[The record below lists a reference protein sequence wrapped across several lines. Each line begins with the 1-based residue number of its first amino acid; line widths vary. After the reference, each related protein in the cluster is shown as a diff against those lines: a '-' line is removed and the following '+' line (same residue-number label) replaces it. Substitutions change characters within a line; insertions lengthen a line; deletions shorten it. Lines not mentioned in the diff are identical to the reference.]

1 MANPKYIKNPK
12 PEDPT
17 EKIVYSFRIERQKL
31 QKLQQGAEIENKS
44 TAELL
49 NNVIDDLTENK
60 ILTNDYLTDH
70 PQGTYFKIPT
80 SHYLKETMTTDPE
93 NIKPLYELIKHSYED
108 YGETETEVYKIDY
121 PPNNCDIW
129 QHKNFSFSSL
139 EDTRKHQGVELL
151 IIPEVENIED
161 ALYFIYSIYDTHARK
176 LELYILNQLDALN
189 FINKTRNLDLIGRVN
204 NLLYDFERVESW
216 EDLEALA
223 KEYNTGN
230 ITSLTDPKPSKAAE
244 DLEIVLQ
251 KEGDPDEKMILTTAE
266 LERLVNDTLRENK
279 RLVELVERQ
288 AKQIDVL
295 ENEAEKEIKELNDKI
310 KTIEDIL
317 NKYDF

>member
-49 NNVIDDLTENK
+49 NNVIDDLTENTV
-60 ILTNDYLTDH
+60 LTNDYLTDH

-80 SHYLKETMTTDPE
+80 SHYLKETMATDPE

-129 QHKNFSFSSL
+129 QRKNFSFSSL
-139 EDTRKHQGVELL
+139 EDTRKHQGIELL

-230 ITSLTDPKPSKAAE
+230 ITRLTDTKPSKPAE
-244 DLEIVLQ
+244 DLEIVLI
-251 KEGDPDEKMILTTAE
+251 KEGDPDEKMVLTTAE
-266 LERLVNDTLRENK
+266 LERLLNDTLRENK

-288 AKQIDVL
+288 DKQIDVL
-295 ENEAEKEIKELNDKI
+295 ENEAEKRMKELNDKV
-310 KTIEDIL
+310 KTIEEFLKD
-317 NKYDF
+317 NGF

>member
-49 NNVIDDLTENK
+49 NNVIDDLTENTV
-60 ILTNDYLTDH
+60 LTNDYLTDH

-129 QHKNFSFSSL
+129 QRKNFSFSSL
-139 EDTRKHQGVELL
+139 EDTRKHQGIELL

-230 ITSLTDPKPSKAAE
+230 VTRLTDTKPSKPAE

-266 LERLVNDTLRENK
+266 LERLLNDTLRENK

-310 KTIEDIL
+310 KTIEDIIS
-317 NKYDF
+317 KYDF

>member
-49 NNVIDDLTENK
+49 NNVIDDLTENTV
-60 ILTNDYLTDH
+60 LTNDYLTDH

-129 QHKNFSFSSL
+129 QRKNFSFSSL
-139 EDTRKHQGVELL
+139 EDTRKHQGIELL

-230 ITSLTDPKPSKAAE
+230 ITRLTDPKPSKPAE

-266 LERLVNDTLRENK
+266 LERLLNDTLRENK

-295 ENEAEKEIKELNDKI
+295 ENEAEKGIKELNDKI
-310 KTIEDIL
+310 KTIEDIIS
-317 NKYDF
+317 KYDF

>member
-49 NNVIDDLTENK
+49 NNVIDDLTENTV
-60 ILTNDYLTDH
+60 LTNDYLTDH

-129 QHKNFSFSSL
+129 QRKNFSFSSL
-139 EDTRKHQGVELL
+139 EDTRKHQGIELL

-230 ITSLTDPKPSKAAE
+230 VTRLTDTKPSKVAE

-266 LERLVNDTLRENK
+266 LERLLNDTLRENK

-310 KTIEDIL
+310 KTIEDIIS
-317 NKYDF
+317 KYDF

>member
-49 NNVIDDLTENK
+49 NNVIDDLTENTV
-60 ILTNDYLTDH
+60 LTNDYLKDH

-80 SHYLKETMTTDPE
+80 SHYLKEDMATDPE
-93 NIKPLYELIKHSYED
+93 NIKPFYELIKHSYED

-139 EDTRKHQGVELL
+139 EDTRKHQGIELL
-151 IIPEVENIED
+151 IIPEVEDIED

-230 ITSLTDPKPSKAAE
+230 VTRLTDTKPSKPAE
-244 DLEIVLQ
+244 DLEIVLN
-251 KEGDPDEKMILTTAE
+251 KEGDPDEKMVLTIAE
-266 LERLVNDTLRENK
+266 VERLLNDTLRENK

-288 AKQIDVL
+288 DKQIDVL
-295 ENEAEKEIKELNDKI
+295 ENEAEKRMKELNDKV
-310 KTIEDIL
+310 KTIEEFLKD
-317 NKYDF
+317 NGF

>member
-49 NNVIDDLTENK
+49 NNVIDDLTENTV
-60 ILTNDYLTDH
+60 LTNDYLTDH

-80 SHYLKETMTTDPE
+80 SHYLKEDMATDPE

-129 QHKNFSFSSL
+129 QRKNFSFSSL
-139 EDTRKHQGVELL
+139 EDTRKHQGIELL

-230 ITSLTDPKPSKAAE
+230 ITRLTDPKPSKPAE

-310 KTIEDIL
+310 KTIEDIIS
-317 NKYDF
+317 KYDF

>member
-49 NNVIDDLTENK
+49 NNVIDDLTENTV
-60 ILTNDYLTDH
+60 LTNDYLTDH

-129 QHKNFSFSSL
+129 QRKNFSFSSL
-139 EDTRKHQGVELL
+139 EDTRKHQGIELL

-204 NLLYDFERVESW
+204 NLLYE
-216 EDLEALA
+216 L
-223 KEYNTGN
+223 
-230 ITSLTDPKPSKAAE
+230 IISK
-244 DLEIVLQ
+244 LSSHLS
-251 KEGDPDEKMILTTAE
+251 ILM
-266 LERLVNDTLRENK
+266 K
-279 RLVELVERQ
+279 
-288 AKQIDVL
+288 
-295 ENEAEKEIKELNDKI
+295 
-310 KTIEDIL
+310 
-317 NKYDF
+317 

>member
-49 NNVIDDLTENK
+49 NNVIDDLTENT

-80 SHYLKETMTTDPE
+80 SHYLKEDMATDPE

-139 EDTRKHQGVELL
+139 EDTRKHQGIELL

-230 ITSLTDPKPSKAAE
+230 VTRLTDTKPSKPAE
-244 DLEIVLQ
+244 DLEIVLI
-251 KEGDPDEKMILTTAE
+251 KEGDPDEKMVLTTAE
-266 LERLVNDTLRENK
+266 LERLVNDTLWENK

-288 AKQIDVL
+288 DKQINEL
-295 ENEAEKEIKELNDKI
+295 ENEAEKRIKELNDKI
-310 KTIEDIL
+310 KTIEEFLKD
-317 NKYDF
+317 NGF

>member
-49 NNVIDDLTENK
+49 NNVIDDLTENTV
-60 ILTNDYLTDH
+60 LTNDYLTDH

-80 SHYLKETMTTDPE
+80 SHYLKEDMATDPE

-139 EDTRKHQGVELL
+139 EDTRKHQGIELL

-230 ITSLTDPKPSKAAE
+230 VTRLTDTKPSKPAE
-244 DLEIVLQ
+244 DLEIVLN
-251 KEGDPDEKMILTTAE
+251 KEGDPDEKMVLTIAE
-266 LERLVNDTLRENK
+266 LERLLNDTLRENK

-288 AKQIDVL
+288 DKQIDVL
-295 ENEAEKEIKELNDKI
+295 ENEAEKRIKELNDKI
-310 KTIEDIL
+310 KTIEEFLKD
-317 NKYDF
+317 NGF

>member
-230 ITSLTDPKPSKAAE
+230 ITSLTDPKPSKPAE

-251 KEGDPDEKMILTTAE
+251 KEGDPDEKMVLTTAE

-310 KTIEDIL
+310 KTIEDIIS
-317 NKYDF
+317 KYDF

>member
-49 NNVIDDLTENK
+49 NNVIDDLTENTV
-60 ILTNDYLTDH
+60 LTNDYLTDH

-129 QHKNFSFSSL
+129 QRKNFSFSSL
-139 EDTRKHQGVELL
+139 EDTRKHQGIELL

-230 ITSLTDPKPSKAAE
+230 ITRLTDPKPSKPAE
-244 DLEIVLQ
+244 DLEIVLN

-266 LERLVNDTLRENK
+266 LERLLNDTLRENK

-310 KTIEDIL
+310 KTIEDIIS
-317 NKYDF
+317 KYDF

>member
-49 NNVIDDLTENK
+49 NNVIDDLTENTV
-60 ILTNDYLTDH
+60 LTNDYLTDH

-80 SHYLKETMTTDPE
+80 SHYLKEDRATDPE

-129 QHKNFSFSSL
+129 QRKNFSFSSL
-139 EDTRKHQGVELL
+139 EDTRKHQGIELL

-204 NLLYDFERVESW
+204 NLLYD
-216 EDLEALA
+216 
-223 KEYNTGN
+223 
-230 ITSLTDPKPSKAAE
+230 
-244 DLEIVLQ
+244 VL
-251 KEGDPDEKMILTTAE
+251 
-266 LERLVNDTLRENK
+266 R
-279 RLVELVERQ
+279 
-288 AKQIDVL
+288 
-295 ENEAEKEIKELNDKI
+295 
-310 KTIEDIL
+310 
-317 NKYDF
+317 

>member
-49 NNVIDDLTENK
+49 NNVIDDLTENTV
-60 ILTNDYLTDH
+60 LTNDYLTDH

-129 QHKNFSFSSL
+129 QRKNFSFSSL
-139 EDTRKHQGVELL
+139 EDTRKHQGIELL

-230 ITSLTDPKPSKAAE
+230 ITRLTDPKPSKPAE

-310 KTIEDIL
+310 KTIEDIIS
-317 NKYDF
+317 KYDF

>member
-49 NNVIDDLTENK
+49 NNVIDDLTENTV
-60 ILTNDYLTDH
+60 LTNDYLTDH

-129 QHKNFSFSSL
+129 QRKNFSFSSL
-139 EDTRKHQGVELL
+139 EDTRKHQGIELL

-230 ITSLTDPKPSKAAE
+230 ITRLTDPKPSKPAE

-266 LERLVNDTLRENK
+266 LERLLNDTLRENK

-295 ENEAEKEIKELNDKI
+295 ENEAEKEIKELHDKI
-310 KTIEDIL
+310 KTIEDIIS
-317 NKYDF
+317 KYDF

>member
-49 NNVIDDLTENK
+49 NNVIDDLTENTV
-60 ILTNDYLTDH
+60 LTNDYLTDH

-129 QHKNFSFSSL
+129 QRKNFSFSSL
-139 EDTRKHQGVELL
+139 EDTRKHQGIELL

-176 LELYILNQLDALN
+176 LELYILNQLDA
-189 FINKTRNLDLIGRVN
+189 N

-230 ITSLTDPKPSKAAE
+230 ITRLTDPKPSKPAE

-266 LERLVNDTLRENK
+266 LERLLNDTLRENK

-310 KTIEDIL
+310 KTIEDIIS
-317 NKYDF
+317 KYDF

>member
-49 NNVIDDLTENK
+49 NNVIDDLTENTV
-60 ILTNDYLTDH
+60 LTNDYLTDH

-129 QHKNFSFSSL
+129 QRKNFSFSSL
-139 EDTRKHQGVELL
+139 EDTRKHQGIELL

-230 ITSLTDPKPSKAAE
+230 ITRLTDPKPSKPAE

-266 LERLVNDTLRENK
+266 LERLLNDTLRENK

-310 KTIEDIL
+310 KTIEDIIS
-317 NKYDF
+317 KYDF

>member
-49 NNVIDDLTENK
+49 NNVIDDLTENTV
-60 ILTNDYLTDH
+60 LTNDYLTDH

-80 SHYLKETMTTDPE
+80 SHYLKEDMATDPE

-139 EDTRKHQGVELL
+139 EDTRKHQGIELL

-230 ITSLTDPKPSKAAE
+230 VTRLTDTKPSKPAE
-244 DLEIVLQ
+244 DLEIVLI

-266 LERLVNDTLRENK
+266 LERLLNDTLRENK

-288 AKQIDVL
+288 DKQIDVL
-295 ENEAEKEIKELNDKI
+295 ENEAEKRMKELNDKV
-310 KTIEDIL
+310 KTIEEFLKD
-317 NKYDF
+317 NGF

>member
-93 NIKPLYELIKHSYED
+93 NIKPLCELIKHSYED

-230 ITSLTDPKPSKAAE
+230 ITSLTDPKPSKPAE

-251 KEGDPDEKMILTTAE
+251 KEGDPDEKMVLTTAE

-310 KTIEDIL
+310 KTIEDIIS
-317 NKYDF
+317 KYDF

>member
-49 NNVIDDLTENK
+49 NNVIDDLTENTV
-60 ILTNDYLTDH
+60 LTNDYLTDH

-129 QHKNFSFSSL
+129 QRKNFSFSSL

-151 IIPEVENIED
+151 IIPEVEDIED

-230 ITSLTDPKPSKAAE
+230 ITRLTDPKPSKPAE

-266 LERLVNDTLRENK
+266 LERLLNDTLRENK

-310 KTIEDIL
+310 KTIEDIIS
-317 NKYDF
+317 KYDF

>member
-49 NNVIDDLTENK
+49 NNVIDDLTENTV
-60 ILTNDYLTDH
+60 LTNDYLTDH

-80 SHYLKETMTTDPE
+80 SHYLKEDMATDPE

-129 QHKNFSFSSL
+129 QRKNFSFSSL
-139 EDTRKHQGVELL
+139 EDTRKHQGIELL

-230 ITSLTDPKPSKAAE
+230 ITRLTDPKPSKPAE

-266 LERLVNDTLRENK
+266 LERLLNDTLRENK

-310 KTIEDIL
+310 KTIEDIIS
-317 NKYDF
+317 KYDF

>member
-49 NNVIDDLTENK
+49 NNVIDDLTENTV
-60 ILTNDYLTDH
+60 LTNDYLTDH

-80 SHYLKETMTTDPE
+80 SHYLKEDMATDPE

-139 EDTRKHQGVELL
+139 EDTRKHQGIELL
-151 IIPEVENIED
+151 IIPEVEDIED

-230 ITSLTDPKPSKAAE
+230 VTRLTDTKPSKPAE
-244 DLEIVLQ
+244 DLEIVLI
-251 KEGDPDEKMILTTAE
+251 KEGDPDEKMVLTTAE
-266 LERLVNDTLRENK
+266 LERLLNDTLRENK

-310 KTIEDIL
+310 KTIEDIIS
-317 NKYDF
+317 KYDF

>member
-44 TAELL
+44 TTELL
-49 NNVIDDLTENK
+49 NNVIDDLTENTV
-60 ILTNDYLTDH
+60 LTNDYLTDH

-129 QHKNFSFSSL
+129 QRKNFSFSSL
-139 EDTRKHQGVELL
+139 EDTRKHQGIELL

-230 ITSLTDPKPSKAAE
+230 ITRLTDPKPSKPAE

-266 LERLVNDTLRENK
+266 LERLLNDTLRENK

-295 ENEAEKEIKELNDKI
+295 ENEAEKEIKELHDKI
-310 KTIEDIL
+310 KTIEDIIS
-317 NKYDF
+317 KYDF